1 MNWRGSAADQRLEHV
16 YLVIWADRIGQP
28 LAVAQCRAI
37 DIDRDMLAQRTLI
50 VEHIAA
56 QGRPLGEHR
65 GERLGDRAA
74 LDLRRRRIQKA
85 PQRRGERH
93 GRHVAAQG
101 STYTI
106 HETPNLSASMPKAGE
121 KKVLPS

>member
-1 MNWRGSAADQRLEHV
+1 MNWRGLSAGQRLEHL
-16 YLVIWADRIGQP
+16 YLVICADRIGQP

-56 QGRPLGEHR
+56 QHGSLGEYR
-65 GERLGDRAA
+65 RERFGDRAA
-74 LDLRRRRIQKA
+74 LDRRRRRIQKA

-93 GRHVAAQG
+93 GRHVEAQG

-106 HETPNLSASMPKAGE
+106 HETPNLSASMPK
-121 KKVLPS
+121 